1 MLFYLIEIPPRGR
14 EPAIRHIWDPIGREF
29 PLPSRRA
36 LMRMIE
42 AGHSGVIFDG
52 VSKAASFEVICY
64 DPVLR
69 GGVGGFAAYNA
80 ELVRNSIE
88 HFLTTRARALR
99 SKLEFQ
105 KGAAG

>member
-1 MLFYLIEIPPRGR
+1 MLFYLIEVPSRGR
-14 EPAIRHIWDPIGREF
+14 EPAIRHIWDPMGREF

-36 LMRMIE
+36 LLRMIE

-52 VSKAASFEVICY
+52 VSKAASFEVICF

-88 HFLTTRARALR
+88 HFLTTRVRALR
-99 SKLEFQ
+99 SEAKLQ
-105 KGAAG
+105 KRTAS